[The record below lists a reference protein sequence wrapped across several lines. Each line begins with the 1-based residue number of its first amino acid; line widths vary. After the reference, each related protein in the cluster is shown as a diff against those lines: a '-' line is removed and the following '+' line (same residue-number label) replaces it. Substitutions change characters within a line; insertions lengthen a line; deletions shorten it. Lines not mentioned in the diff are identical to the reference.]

1 MTPHKPDTE
10 SIDAPKDSANLIY
23 TPVLAPKKKLSK
35 TFKVTLGL
43 MITVVVVACGVGLA
57 VMVPTWN
64 RMRIAAKRNT
74 CMANLKKI
82 GSAVDLY
89 AYSNY
94 GMFPEGFGR
103 LIVAQQLPPDALI
116 CPDGTETPA
125 GGATPQAQAEDLARG
140 RHASYF
146 YTGKGLNKRSGA
158 GAGSAAV
165 VAYEPL
171 THHGDGVHV
180 LFSDGHVAFV
190 PLPQAKQLIAD
201 LQAGKNPPGVTG
213 F

>member
-1 MTPHKPDTE
+1 
-10 SIDAPKDSANLIY
+10 
-23 TPVLAPKKKLSK
+23 
-35 TFKVTLGL
+35 

-64 RMRIAAKRNT
+64 RMRVAAKCDT
-74 CMANLKKI
+74 CLANLKKI

-94 GMFPEGFGR
+94 GVFPEGFGR
-103 LIVAQQLPPDALI
+103 LMVAQQLPPDSLV

-125 GGATPQAQAEDLARG
+125 AGATPQAQADDLAKG

-171 THHGDGVHV
+171 SHHGDGAHV
-180 LFSDGHVAFV
+180 LLLRRARRLRAPSPGETVDRR
-190 PLPQAKQLIAD
+190 
-201 LQAGKNPPGVTG
+201 PPGGEEPARRDRLLKAKPTDG
-213 F
+213 RPWAFAS